1 LGTFLPALKERED
14 LTVGDVPAET
24 PSWDHCEIAVDV
36 EVAKITSENL
46 TTSEGQDAAE
56 TAAEETPD
64 DAEQG
69 DSGGVTLVVRVI
81 AQCNILSARIFGYFC

>member
-1 LGTFLPALKERED
+1 
-14 LTVGDVPAET
+14 
-24 PSWDHCEIAVDV
+24 VDV

-56 TAAEETPD
+56 TAVEETPD
-64 DAEQG
+64 DAEQD

-81 AQCNILSARIFGYFC
+81 AQCNILSARIFGYFY